1 MEIFQIRT
9 DLALEARESVN
20 EEESKLRGVSVDEHY
35 EEETDIRI
43 TKVTIDTKNA
53 EKTLGKPMGVYVTM
67 EAPAMVEPDDDYH
80 REISEALAEE
90 LLKMM
95 PGEAEELS
103 VLIVGLGNREVTA
116 DALGPQV
123 VDNLLITRHVVRA
136 YGKAAYNCTRMNLVS
151 SIEPGVMAKTGME
164 TAEIISGVV
173 KETQPDVLI
182 AVDALAAR
190 STRRLNRTIQIT
202 NTGIQPGSGVGNHRN
217 ALTEETLGVPVIAIG
232 IPTVVDAATIVG
244 DALEKLM
251 SWKEPGRSRMDILK
265 MAPRKLYEEY
275 IEARRQPYM
284 IHFAGYQK
292 PWDVADCDF
301 AEYFWEYAKNSSY
314 FATLLS
320 KCTTTLSEGA
330 VLRSSLKNI
339 PVLRKAANRLLP
351 YGSRRRELIK
361 KFDYN
366 LNK

>member
-1 MEIFQIRT
+1 METFQIRT

-182 AVDALAAR
+182 VVDALAAR

-202 NTGIQPGSGVGNHRN
+202 NTGIQ
-217 ALTEETLGVPVIAIG
+217 GVPVIAIG

-251 SWKEPGRSRMDILK
+251 SGEKEFDAVKYMGQHRM
-265 MAPRKLYEEY
+265 A
-275 IEARRQPYM
+275 
-284 IHFAGYQK
+284 
-292 PWDVADCDF
+292 F
-301 AEYFWEYAKNSSY
+301 AELNNMYMTGKDIDSVIKRVSY
-314 FATLLS
+314 TV
-320 KCTTTLSEGA
+320 SEGINIA
-330 VLRSSLKNI
+330 MEKNW
-339 PVLRKAANRLLP
+339 A
-351 YGSRRRELIK
+351 
-361 KFDYN
+361 
-366 LNK
+366 